1 MGINLGHIAIAYLTW
16 NRLFFTH
23 LSLESLL
30 RTNGI
35 WEIQLYIFDNNSVDG
50 TYEFVKEKGL
60 NIIKGSFPS
69 SVSGLNKLIDLIK
82 GENIRFIGKI
92 DNDVY
97 FHDNNWL
104 VNLCGELDETVGTV
118 WLREEQGKIFTHSLI
133 PWDKVNGGLRFF
145 RADLYE
151 VQKEQGKYI
160 EFEHLVAKI
169 KKSNKSTAFGA
180 SIEVLDKKPEY
191 QIITEYYI
199 SQGWARRKPWI
210 KAS

>member
-1 MGINLGHIAIAYLTW
+1 MSINLEYLAIAYLTW
-16 NRLFFTH
+16 NRLFFTR

-30 RTNGI
+30 RTNN
-35 WEIQLYIFDNNSVDG
+35 IQKIHLFVFDNNSVDG

-60 NIIKGSFPS
+60 NVIRGNFPS
-69 SVSGLNKLIDLIK
+69 SISGLNKLIDLIK
-82 GENIRFIGKI
+82 NENIKFIGKI

-97 FHDNNWL
+97 FHDSNWL
-104 VNLCGELDETVGTV
+104 INLCEELDETIGTV
-118 WLREEQGKIFTHSLI
+118 WLREEQGKIFAHSLI
-133 PWDKVNGGLRFF
+133 PWDEVNGGLRFF
-145 RADLYE
+145 RVDLYE
-151 VQKEQGKYI
+151 VQRDRGKYI
-160 EFEHLVAKI
+160 EFEHLVTKI

-191 QIITEYYI
+191 QTITEYYI